1 MSDVKIK
8 MGEGPKKKKGGIPKG
23 ATKENPKGI
32 MNVDI
37 NMIKK
42 HMGNAGK
49 ITKKK

>member
-1 MSDVKIK
+1 MSDVKVK
-8 MGEGPKKKKGGIPKG
+8 LGKAPQKKKGGIPKG

-32 MNVDI
+32 MNVDT

-42 HMGNAGK
+42 HMGNAGR